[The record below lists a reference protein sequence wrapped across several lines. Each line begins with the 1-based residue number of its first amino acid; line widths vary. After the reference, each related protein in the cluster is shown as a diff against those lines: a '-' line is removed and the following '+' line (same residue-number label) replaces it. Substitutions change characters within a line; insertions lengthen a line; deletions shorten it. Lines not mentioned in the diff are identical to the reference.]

1 MLNIIETIV
10 FVLMLGFTIWFFF
23 TPVVH
28 RIKLVQLGQK
38 SERFDN
44 PFKRITNAIANFF
57 LLMCSVK
64 KERIVTGLVHIFL
77 LYGSL
82 TFDTITVFHILEG
95 FNKNIHPS
103 NIHTIIA
110 DFFSIAVIL
119 AVIFFIVKR
128 YVVRRSSYTYG
139 TLESPLIYALLVTV
153 TLTFLLYE
161 GAAISYHGTYDESVA
176 FVGKIFAGW
185 LPASWA
191 LVKATWWL
199 HIINVFMFI
208 LYVPRSKYM
217 HMFMGPA
224 NIAFKAGNPTSYLKT
239 VDLESAETFGVTTQV
254 DMTWKDLF
262 DGFACIDCGRCTDY
276 CPASQTGKELSPKTI
291 ITKMRDDLLKEG
303 AKKLKD
309 PAYQIPPL
317 MDRVF
322 VDNEIWSCTTC
333 GACMDA
339 CPVLNEHIPKIIG
352 MRQSRVL
359 MEAKFPEVF
368 NQFFR
373 NLETNSNPWGF
384 GSSTR
389 GEWMEDLE
397 VRKASDHDDAEILF
411 WVGCSGSFDDRNKNV
426 TKAMISILN
435 KSGLDYAVLGAEEN
449 CCGDPARRAGNE
461 YLFQMMAVQN
471 IETLMR
477 YKFKKIVTTCPHGM
491 NIFKNEYN
499 DIAKLT
505 GMEFKMPEIFH
516 HSQLINELVSQ
527 GKLKINKDSEY
538 DVTFHDPCY
547 LGRHNGIYDQPRK
560 VIKSAGLKLKEMK
573 NNKNHSFCCG
583 GGGSLMW
590 AEEDQGERINHVRTD
605 EVIRTGVD
613 TVCTSCP
620 FCTTMLTDGIKDK
633 EKEESVKVKD
643 IAEII
648 AEKIT

>member
-1 MLNIIETIV
+1 MLNMIETIV
-10 FVLMLGFTIWFFF
+10 FVLMLAFTIWFFF
-23 TPVVH
+23 VPVIH
-28 RIKLVQLGQK
+28 RIKLVQLGHK
-38 SERFDN
+38 EERFNN
-44 PFKRITNAIANFF
+44 PVKRIANAMANFF
-57 LLMCSVK
+57 LLICSVK

-95 FNKNIHPS
+95 FNKNIHPA

-139 TLESPLIYALLVTV
+139 TMESPLIYALLVTV

-161 GAAISYHGTYDESVA
+161 GAAISYHGTIDESPA
-176 FVGKIFAGW
+176 FVGRIIAEW
-185 LPASWA
+185 LPASWF
-191 LVKATWWL
+191 LVKASWWL
-199 HIINVFMFI
+199 HIVNVFMFI

-217 HMFMGPA
+217 HMFMGPL
-224 NIAFKAGNPTSYLKT
+224 NITFKSEKSTSYLRT
-239 VDLESAETFGVTTQV
+239 VDLESAETFGITTHA
-254 DMTWKDLF
+254 DMTWKDLLDSF
-262 DGFACIDCGRCTDY
+262 SCIDCGRCTEF
-276 CPASQTGKELSPKTI
+276 CPAAQTGKELSPKTI
-291 ITKMRDDLLKEG
+291 ITKMRDDLLIEG

-309 PAYQIPPL
+309 PEYQIPPL

-333 GACMDA
+333 GACMEA

-352 MRQSRVL
+352 LRQSRVL

-389 GEWMEDLE
+389 GEWMENVE
-397 VRKASDHDDAEILF
+397 VRKASAHNDAEILY
-411 WVGCSGSFDDRNKNV
+411 WVGCSGSFDDRNKNI

-435 KSGLDYAVLGAEEN
+435 KAGLDYAVLGAEEN

-461 YLFQMMAVQN
+461 YLFQMMAAQN

-505 GMEFKMPEIFH
+505 GVDFEMPEIIH
-516 HSQLINELVSQ
+516 HSQLINELISQ
-527 GKLKINKDSEY
+527 GKLKINKDSGT

-560 VIKSAGLKLKEMK
+560 VISSAGLKLKEMK
-573 NNKNHSFCCG
+573 NSKSNSFCCG

-590 AEEDQGERINHVRTD
+590 AEEDQGERVNHFRTD
-605 EVIRTGVD
+605 EVLKTGVD

-620 FCTTMLTDGIKDK
+620 FCTTMLTDGITDK
-633 EKEESVKVKD
+633 EKGDSVKVKD
-643 IAEII
+643 IAEVI
-648 AEKIT
+648 AEKLI